1 MSIAPPQLKP
11 SFKFLLNAQRP
22 AVNNSSTDNSKPKIC
37 SAGPSNSMI
46 TPSLFFA
53 MAKVALFTACCVAV
67 HVVSPD
73 KTPALLALVLY
84 YEASAVTPDREAASA
99 AVLMLLMRPTENL
112 ISWIASILWLIPH
125 TPPFVC
131 PALAAL
137 TLCFPSPTQPSPET
151 YALAFVRGL
160 IYVAM
165 KRKSAASCEVVLFS
179 PSIPTLVFATVALFV
194 LDNYKREVTNFML
207 LAAAPSAT
215 PLSVVVEENPLSPP
229 LDDEILGP
237 GKAL

>member
-1 MSIAPPQLKP
+1 
-11 SFKFLLNAQRP
+11 
-22 AVNNSSTDNSKPKIC
+22 
-37 SAGPSNSMI
+37 
-46 TPSLFFA
+46 
-53 MAKVALFTACCVAV
+53 MAKVALFTAFCVAV

-73 KTPALLALVLY
+73 HIPALLALVVY
-84 YEASAVTPDREAASA
+84 YEASAITPDREASSA
-99 AVLMLLMRPTENL
+99 VVLMLLMRPTENL

-125 TPPFVC
+125 MPPFVC

-137 TLCFPSPTQPSPET
+137 TLCFPSTAQPPPET

-160 IYVAM
+160 VYVAM

-207 LAAAPSAT
+207 LAANYSAPQPSSAA
-215 PLSVVVEENPLSPP
+215 PLSVVVEENECPP
-229 LDDEILGP
+229 LDDDASKILGP